1 MASSTI
7 AESQVKLLG
16 PASRMA
22 SLTDISMWN
31 ISEVDTLSAL
41 MDSSNGEWNQS
52 LARAIII
59 KYLSVNGNKL
69 GSAELN
75 SIGGPNLC
83 TLDVS
88 VLSSISTPSIR

>member
-1 MASSTI
+1 MAHSTI

-22 SLTDISMWN
+22 STTDITMWN
-31 ISEVDTLSAL
+31 ISEIDTLSAL
-41 MDSSNGEWNQS
+41 MDPSDGEWDQS

-75 SIGGPNLC
+75 SLRGPNLC
-83 TLDVS
+83 TLEIS
-88 VLSSISTPSIR
+88 ILSTISTQSIR